1 MKRLVSRRFVA
12 ITLPLSETP
21 LLPLQLTVLVFR
33 LIVSLYNVRAL
44 GTPGATMAVSGN
56 SPEANVVT
64 VLLLTSPVL
73 DAVITIGLSI
83 TPLVLRVAKWLVTIP
98 TSLVSDITLTPI
110 VIGGTL
116 LNMVLTRVVSTLI
129 GAPAITAMF
138 AAPRVASVVTVA
150 TLNMLPV
157 STAPKLVRT
166 LVLLEELDFVTSN
179 IGGNASATN
188 DLPSVSVHP
197 RLEAPK
203 HLRLATSIRVVCVCV
218 PCCCVWFLIV
228 KLHRGLFSLD
238 CPCW

>member
-1 MKRLVSRRFVA
+1 M
-12 ITLPLSETP
+12 
-21 LLPLQLTVLVFR
+21 
-33 LIVSLYNVRAL
+33 VSLYSVRAL

-56 SPEANVVT
+56 SPEASVVT
-64 VLLLTSPVL
+64 VLFLTSPVL

-83 TPLVLRVAKWLVTIP
+83 TPAVLRVTRWLVTMP
-98 TSLVSDITLTPI
+98 TSLMSDITLTPI

-116 LNMVLTRVVSTLI
+116 LNIVLTRVVSTLG

-179 IGGNASATN
+179 IGVKASATN
-188 DLPSVSVHP
+188 DLPSVPVRP
-197 RLEAPK
+197 RREASK
-203 HLRLATSIRVVCVCV
+203 HLRLATVTRVACVYVPYYCV
-218 PCCCVWFLIV
+218 SFLTV